1 MEEYCIIY
9 GGTDKNPGPFIMAVS
24 KDQNM
29 INGCREQH
37 YQYGRGGEIVRDN
50 KYYDYAGDFEITCRN
65 GHYMTPAMETEFMD
79 YLTAIFNQLVQ
90 LCDVYE
96 TTIDEEFVIND
107 YEREIMEDGFGL
119 LSEHLSSAQYP
130 LEIADIVE
138 DSIYGETL
146 NVLYCL
152 DQFMS
157 VYEPTGNIF

>member
-1 MEEYCIIY
+1 M
-9 GGTDKNPGPFIMAVS
+9 
-24 KDQNM
+24 
-29 INGCREQH
+29 
-37 YQYGRGGEIVRDN
+37 QY
-50 KYYDYAGDFEITCRN
+50 
-65 GHYMTPAMETEFMD
+65 
-79 YLTAIFNQLVQ
+79 
-90 LCDVYE
+90 
-96 TTIDEEFVIND
+96 
-107 YEREIMEDGFGL
+107 GFGL